1 MDVPINRYD
10 YLDKTRKERKDA
22 VVELQYYGYS

>member
-10 YLDKTRKERKDA
+10 YLDKTRKERNDA
-22 VVELQYYGYS
+22 VVEPQYYGYS